1 MHATSPSTAHGLEG
15 IRILLIEDDA
25 SSRVALTALL
35 VGDGAKVV
43 VAECG
48 RAALAVDGDVGFDVV
63 LTDLGLPDIPG
74 DVLVR
79 VLLAKATVRPRVIV
93 MTGYGEPHLT
103 RARESGADVILP
115 KPVDWATLRAQLPP
129 EQRSAA

>member
-1 MHATSPSTAHGLEG
+1 MHAMSPSSVNGLEG
-15 IRILLIEDDA
+15 IRVLLIEDDPY
-25 SSRVALTALL
+25 SRIALTALL

-48 RAALAVDGDVGFDVV
+48 RAALAIDGDAVFDVV

-79 VLLAKATVRPRVIV
+79 ALLARAAVRPRVVV

-103 RARESGADVILP
+103 RARESGADVILL
-115 KPVDWATLRAQLPP
+115 KPVDWAALRAHLPP

>member
-1 MHATSPSTAHGLEG
+1 MHAMSPSSVNGLKG
-15 IRILLIEDDA
+15 IRVLLIEDDPY
-25 SSRVALTALL
+25 SRIALTALL

-43 VAECG
+43 VAESG
-48 RAALAVDGDVGFDVV
+48 RAALAVFGDAVFDVV

-79 VLLAKATVRPRVIV
+79 ALLARAAVRPRVVV

-103 RARESGADVILP
+103 RARESGADVILL
-115 KPVDWATLRAQLPP
+115 KPVDWAALRAHLPREQL
-129 EQRSAA
+129 SAA